1 MKERSHLKWHT
12 FGWDKA
18 IHIKQLKHMEAY
30 INACVWKY
38 MKAYKSI
45 ERSHLK
51 RHTFLGGCVRGYK
64 LAITVT

>member
-1 MKERSHLKWHT
+1 M
-12 FGWDKA
+12 WDQA
-18 IHIKQLKHMEAY
+18 IHIKQLKHMEAFM
-30 INACVWKY
+30 NAYVWKHT
-38 MKAYKSI
+38 KAFESI